1 MVIVI
6 QARPVKLDGVG
17 HASKRIDGSAMEPD
31 QGSGS
36 GEGNGLWRDGWGQPS
51 FRGRGFLD
59 RSHGLSMA
67 GPALRVRGMEQR
79 IRAVFPL
86 GQDRRMGESFQGV
99 SGRSGLRIP
108 DHRFNHRPG
117 SSTRGRRKRGTRN
130 QSIGRS
136 RGGLTSK
143 IHIAVDALGNPLRF
157 ILTPGQWHDITQAE
171 DLVEGLQ
178 GEHLLADKAYDS
190 DEFRDHIDEAGMEA
204 VIPPNRSRSRAIPYD
219 KEVYKERH
227 LVECFINK
235 IKHFRRIAT
244 RYEKTDTA
252 YMAMLFLAG
261 AVIWMR

>member
-1 MVIVI
+1 MNRKGLMDEQWDKIKGLVPGKVTDCGVT
-6 QARPVKLDGVG
+6 AHDNRLFVDGVLWI
-17 HASKRIDGSAMEPD
+17 ARTGSP
-31 QGSGS
+31 
-36 GEGNGLWRDGWGQPS
+36 WRDLPS
-51 FRGRGFLD
+51 GFGKWNSVYIRFSRWAKKGVWENLFKALAD
-59 RSHGLSMA
+59 DPDFEYLIIDSTIVRAHQHAA
-67 GPALRVRGMEQR
+67 GAKGGP
-79 IRAVFPL
+79 
-86 GQDRRMGESFQGV
+86 
-99 SGRSGLRIP
+99 
-108 DHRFNHRPG
+108 
-117 SSTRGRRKRGTRN
+117 RN

-244 RYEKTDTA
+244 RYEKT
-252 YMAMLFLAG
+252 
-261 AVIWMR
+261 